1 MEYTHTLVKQVFF
14 TITVVS
20 NRRTGVRKYLWD
32 RDRLRDVKFA
42 LHYTLLLLLYNAR
55 VELFFMHNSNEVEYK
70 YRDRHGFVQLNAV
83 VDMVQLVASGQR
95 VLYVKLSIF
104 KGNLFY
110 LKMDG
115 THRLLD
121 YQKIFKH

>member
-1 MEYTHTLVKQVFF
+1 M
-14 TITVVS
+14 VS

-70 YRDRHGFVQLNAV
+70 YRDRYGFVQLNAV